1 MSQKPYVSLILNY
14 ESVII
19 KTTAKEASFP
29 ITTWKQIPGFH
40 EQPRPQTSTPPSA
53 AAWNMD
59 LNTGSGMVQIMNPH
73 MALGN
78 DTDQRSCARPY
89 LLENTQN
96 LGIFILFR
104 GPHLILRE
112 KLEFVYL

>member
-1 MSQKPYVSLILNY
+1 
-14 ESVII
+14 
-19 KTTAKEASFP
+19 
-29 ITTWKQIPGFH
+29 
-40 EQPRPQTSTPPSA
+40 
-53 AAWNMD
+53 MD
-59 LNTGSGMVQIMNPH
+59 FNMVQIMNPH

-96 LGIFILFR
+96 LGIFILFC

-112 KLEFVYL
+112 KLEFIYL